1 MSTYAKINS
10 ENIVEN
16 IIECEDTVISTISG
30 HYIKVTE
37 DTKNAQNGYT
47 FNPEAIK
54 FISPKPFES
63 WTLNASY
70 EWESPTGDKFILGK
84 FWDEDSQEWKLHP
97 TE

>member
-10 ENIVEN
+10 GNIVEN
-16 IIECEDTVISTISG
+16 IIECEDNVISTING
-30 HYIKVTE
+30 YYIKVTE

-47 FNPEAIK
+47 FDTETIK

-63 WTLNASY
+63 WTLNASN

-84 FWDEDSQEWKLHP
+84 FWNEDSQEWESHP
-97 TE
+97 AE